1 MGRTSDLKT
10 SVSRRGFLK
19 AVGLAPVVL
28 KAVATSVQAESKA
41 TVHSFWN
48 APQGSGILLADLSIA
63 EPRWAITAKPKKG
76 CWYRIPYETETGIR
90 GVMVAR
96 GQRTHPPDLRLPL
109 AVTGWHAIYLGLFG
123 GSESDEFR
131 LRLKLSDEKLFEA
144 LLPSRLGYQRR
155 ADGGWL
161 RPRSAIGVTDIEEVF
176 WKAADLTGQQ
186 LVISHLKTSQP
197 SLAQL
202 AFVRL
207 VPLTREEVNEYERA
221 RGRPETKLL
230 AAEMDG
236 QGPFHSGVRT
246 VEDIQEGLEP
256 LRDTD
261 VAKLFLG
268 TGGIGAG
275 QTLYPS
281 RVGTM
286 MGAEEEDF
294 PTEAGKRAAESLR
307 GYEARGIDPL
317 KVAVEHAHSMG
328 IEVYLGF
335 RMGTMTTMPPTWF
348 EPVPFWKNHPQ
359 WRCRDREGNSIVR
372 LSMAYSQVR
381 RFYVDLLAELAGYG
395 VKGVQ
400 LIYTRRPPFVL
411 FEPPVI
417 EEFEKAHGIDPRQLP
432 EPVEQRPGDPPAA
445 DERLEKHWATYVTT
459 FMRELRQRLDRQRPG
474 GPRIEVLANVGYDA
488 TWNRHAALDLETW
501 TGEGLVDIL
510 CPYTGGDGSQV
521 LDYDYFRKITRGTA
535 TVFFEDVT
543 PRNMSGSQYA
553 RQARRAYAGGAAGL
567 AFWDS
572 GGRIMRKTQW
582 HTVRRL
588 GHRKDLDSMAL
599 QPEGY
604 HIHPIKLI
612 DGWSVELRYR

>member
-1 MGRTSDLKT
+1 MSRASDRRA
-10 SVSRRGFLK
+10 SVPRRGFLK
-19 AVGLAPVVL
+19 AVGLAPALL
-28 KAVATSVQAESKA
+28 KAVETSAQADPKQ
-41 TVHSFWN
+41 TVHGFWN
-48 APQGSGILLADLSIA
+48 APQGSGILLADLSVA
-63 EPRWAITAKPKKG
+63 EPPWAITAKPRKG
-76 CWYRIPYETETGIR
+76 CWYRIPYETKDGIQ

-96 GQRTHPPDLRLPL
+96 GQLTHPPDLRLPL
-109 AVTGWHAIYLGLFG
+109 PVTGWHAIYVGLFG
-123 GSESDEFR
+123 GSKVDEFR
-131 LRLKLSDEKLFEA
+131 LRLKLSDERLFEA
-144 LLPSRLGYQRR
+144 LLPSRLGYQRK
-155 ADGGWL
+155 ADGDWL
-161 RPRSAIGVTDIEEVF
+161 RPRSAIGVSDIEEVF
-176 WKAADLTGQQ
+176 WKAADLGGQQ
-186 LVISHLKTSQP
+186 LVISHLKTSYP
-197 SLAQL
+197 SVAQL

-207 VPLTREEVNEYERA
+207 VPLTKEEVNEYERA

-261 VAKLFLG
+261 VGKLFLG

-286 MGAEEEDF
+286 MGAEEKDF
-294 PTEAGKRAAESLR
+294 PMEAGKRAAESLR
-307 GYEARGIDPL
+307 GYESRGIDPL
-317 KVAVEHAHSMG
+317 KVAVDHAHSMG

-335 RMGTMTTMPPTWF
+335 RMGTMTSMPPVWF
-348 EPVPFWKNHPQ
+348 EPVSFWRNHPE
-359 WRCRDREGNSIVR
+359 WRCRDRDGHSIIR

-381 RFYVDLLAELAGYG
+381 RLYLDLLTELAGYG

-417 EEFEKAHGIDPRQLP
+417 EDFKKAHGIDPRQLP
-432 EPVEQRPGDPPAA
+432 EPVEKRRGDPPAA
-445 DERLEKHWATYVTT
+445 DERVERHWATYVTT

-474 GPRIEVLANVGYDA
+474 GSRIEVLANVGYDA
-488 TWNRHAALDLETW
+488 IWNRHAALDLETW
-501 TGEGLVDIL
+501 TREDLVDIL
-510 CPYTGGDGSQV
+510 CVYTGGDGSQV
-521 LDYDYFRKITRGTA
+521 VDYDYFWKITQGTA
-535 TVFFEDVT
+535 SVFFEDVT

-572 GGRIMRKTQW
+572 GGRIRCKTQW

-588 GHRKDLDSMAL
+588 GHRQDLDSMSL
-599 QPEGY
+599 QPQGY

-612 DGWSVELRYR
+612 DGWSVELRYM

>member
-1 MGRTSDLKT
+1 MSRSSDRKT
-10 SVSRRGFLK
+10 AVSRRGFMK

-28 KAVATSVQAESKA
+28 EAVGTSAQADTKQ
-41 TVHSFWN
+41 TIHSFWN
-48 APQGSGILLADLSIA
+48 VPQRSGVLVADLSVA
-63 EPRWAITAKPKKG
+63 EPQWAITSKPKKG
-76 CWYRIPYETETGIR
+76 CWYKIPYETQDGIR

-96 GQRTHPPDLRLPL
+96 GQMTHPPDLKLPL
-109 AVTGWHAIYLGLFG
+109 PVKGWHAIYVGLFG
-123 GSESDEFR
+123 GSKVNEFR
-131 LRLKLSDEKLFEA
+131 LRLKLSDEKLFEM
-144 LLPSRLGYQRR
+144 LLPSQLGYQRK

-161 RPRSAIGVTDIEEVF
+161 RPRPAIGVSDIEEVF
-176 WKAADLTGQQ
+176 WKAAKLSSQQ
-186 LVISHLKTSQP
+186 LVISHLKTSYP

-207 VPLTREEVNEYERA
+207 VPMTAEEVNEYQGA

-261 VAKLFLG
+261 VGKLFLG

-281 RVGTM
+281 RVGAM

-294 PTEAGKRAAESLR
+294 PMEAGKRATESLR
-307 GYEARGIDPL
+307 GYESRGIDPL
-317 KVAVEHAHSMG
+317 KVAVDHAHSMG
-328 IEVYLGF
+328 VEVYLGF
-335 RMGTMTTMPPTWF
+335 RMGTMTSIPPVWF
-348 EPVPFWKNHPQ
+348 EPVSFWKKHPE
-359 WRCRDREGNSIVR
+359 WRCRDRNGHSIIR
-372 LSMAYSQVR
+372 LSMAYSEVR
-381 RFYVDLLAELAGYG
+381 RFYVDLLTELAGYG

-417 EEFEKAHGIDPRQLP
+417 EDFKKAHGIDPRRLP
-432 EPVEQRPGDPPAA
+432 GAVEVRRGDPPAA
-445 DERLEKHWATYVTT
+445 DERLERHWATYVTT
-459 FMRELRQRLDRQRPG
+459 FMRELRQSLDRQRSG

-501 TGEGLVDIL
+501 TREGLVDIL
-510 CPYTGGDGSQV
+510 CVYTGGDGSQV
-521 LDYDYFRKITRGTA
+521 VDYGYFRKITRGTA
-535 TVFFEDVT
+535 CVFYEDVT
-543 PRNMSGSQYA
+543 PRNMPGSQYA
-553 RQARRAYAGGAAGL
+553 LHARRAYSGGAAGL

-588 GHRKDLDSMAL
+588 GHRQDLKAMSL
-599 QPEGY
+599 QPQGY

-612 DGWSVELRYR
+612 DGWSVELRYM